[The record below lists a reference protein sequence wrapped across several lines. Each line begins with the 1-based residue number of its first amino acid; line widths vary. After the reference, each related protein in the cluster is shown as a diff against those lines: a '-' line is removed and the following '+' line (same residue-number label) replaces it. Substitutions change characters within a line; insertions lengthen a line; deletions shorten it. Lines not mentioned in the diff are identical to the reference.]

1 MRNQSGR
8 IQRITLILIDEFTHL
23 MAEFEAFGTTH
34 VDRPSKVAEELSE
47 FADDAD
53 VLFIESPRSDADDS
67 HEYNMLIR
75 NPALYLT
82 GIIVRWFWGII
93 GLFLTR
99 QFDPVDRVVTKK
111 VAREKDV
118 EIEPV
123 DLNIP
128 RRMSEVH
135 LVVTVLSWLWAL
147 VVGFIFVL
155 GVFASSIAVLVY
167 AVVLGFVPIVP
178 FSRLTL
184 SERDEVMAENIQQ
197 IISTNDDVSK
207 GCLIAGRDHLD
218 SVEEELEASDIEVS
232 CTFKSKW
239 LRRSL

>member
-1 MRNQSGR
+1 
-8 IQRITLILIDEFTHL
+8 
-23 MAEFEAFGTTH
+23 MAEFEAFGTAH

-82 GIIVRWFWGII
+82 AIILEAVWGII
-93 GLFLTR
+93 GFILTR

-111 VAREKDV
+111 VAREMGVD
-118 EIEPV
+118 IEPV
-123 DLNIP
+123 DLDIP
-128 RRMSEVH
+128 RKMSEVH
-135 LVVTVLSWLWAL
+135 PIITVLSWLWIVLVAL
-147 VVGFIFVL
+147 VAVL
-155 GVFASSIAVLVY
+155 GILEWSTTIIAY
-167 AVVLGFVPIVP
+167 AVVLGFVPILP
-178 FSRLTL
+178 FAELTL
-184 SERDEVMAENIQQ
+184 SERDEVMAENIEQ
-197 IISTNDDVSK
+197 ILSTNDDVSK

-218 SVEEELEASDIEVS
+218 GVEEELEASDIQVS
-232 CTFKSKW
+232 QTFKSKW

>member
-1 MRNQSGR
+1 
-8 IQRITLILIDEFTHL
+8 

-53 VLFIESPRSDADDS
+53 ILFIESPRGDPDNSD
-67 HEYNMLIR
+67 EYNMLIR
-75 NPALYLT
+75 NPALYITAVILE
-82 GIIVRWFWGII
+82 WLWGII
-93 GLFLTR
+93 GFILTR
-99 QFDPVDRVVTKK
+99 RFAPVDRVVTEE

-118 EIEPV
+118 DIEPV

-135 LVVTVLSWLWAL
+135 LVVTVLSWLWTV
-147 VVGFIFVL
+147 VVGFIFAL
-155 GVFASSIAVLVY
+155 GVFASSIAVLGY
-167 AVVLGFVPIVP
+167 AVVLGLLPILP
-178 FSRLTL
+178 FSQLTL

-197 IISTNDDVSK
+197 ILSTNDDVSK

-218 SVEEELEASDIEVS
+218 GVEEQLEASYIQVS
-232 CTFKSKW
+232 QTFKSKW

>member
-1 MRNQSGR
+1 
-8 IQRITLILIDEFTHL
+8 

-82 GIIVRWFWGII
+82 AIILEAVWGII
-93 GLFLTR
+93 GFILTR

-111 VAREKDV
+111 VAREMGVDV
-118 EIEPV
+118 EPV
-123 DLNIP
+123 DLDIP
-128 RRMSEVH
+128 REMSEVH
-135 LVVTVLSWLWAL
+135 PIITVLSWLWIVL
-147 VVGFIFVL
+147 IGFVFVL
-155 GVFASSIAVLVY
+155 GVFASSI
-167 AVVLGFVPIVP
+167 VVLAFALGLGFLPILP
-178 FSRLTL
+178 FSQLTL
-184 SERDEVMAENIQQ
+184 SDRDEVMAENIQQ
-197 IISTNDDVSK
+197 ILSTNDDVSK
-207 GCLIAGRDHLD
+207 GCLIAGQDHLNG
-218 SVEEELEASDIEVS
+218 VEEELEASDIQVS
-232 CTFKSKW
+232 QTFKSKW

>member
-1 MRNQSGR
+1 
-8 IQRITLILIDEFTHL
+8 

-82 GIIVRWFWGII
+82 AIVLEAVWGII
-93 GLFLTR
+93 GFILTR

-111 VAREKDV
+111 VAREKGVD
-118 EIEPV
+118 IEPV
-123 DLNIP
+123 DLDIP
-128 RRMSEVH
+128 RKMSEVH
-135 LVVTVLSWLWAL
+135 LVVTVLSWLWIAL
-147 VVGFIFVL
+147 VALVAVL
-155 GVFASSIAVLVY
+155 GILEWSTTIIAY
-167 AVVLGFVPIVP
+167 AVVLGFVPILP
-178 FSRLTL
+178 FAELTL
-184 SERDEVMAENIQQ
+184 SDRDEVMAENIEQ
-197 IISTNDDVSK
+197 ILSTNDDVSK

-218 SVEEELEASDIEVS
+218 GVEEQLEASDIQVS
-232 CTFKSKW
+232 QMFKSKW

>member
-1 MRNQSGR
+1 
-8 IQRITLILIDEFTHL
+8 

-47 FADDAD
+47 FTDDD

-82 GIIVRWFWGII
+82 AIILEAVWGII
-93 GLFLTR
+93 GFILTR

-111 VAREKDV
+111 VAREMGVD
-118 EIEPV
+118 IEPV
-123 DLNIP
+123 DLDIP
-128 RRMSEVH
+128 RKMSEVH
-135 LVVTVLSWLWAL
+135 PIITVLSWLWIVLVAL
-147 VVGFIFVL
+147 VAVL
-155 GVFASSIAVLVY
+155 GILEWSTTIIAY
-167 AVVLGFVPIVP
+167 AVVLGFVPILP
-178 FSRLTL
+178 FAELTL
-184 SERDEVMAENIQQ
+184 SERDEVMAENIEQ
-197 IISTNDDVSK
+197 ILSTNDDVSK

-218 SVEEELEASDIEVS
+218 GVEEELEASDIQVS
-232 CTFKSKW
+232 QTFKSKW